1 MLFESVGILTKIFSD
16 NDDEVMALLH
26 CDGTVMAL
34 LSVGSCSSLRK
45 TILLVVENIC
55 IF

>member
-34 LSVGSCSSLRK
+34 LHCDGTVMA
-45 TILLVVENIC
+45 LLHCDGTVAL
-55 IF
+55 